1 MADTLK
7 NKGSTRESNR
17 GVENSLKFISNKQR
31 LLMLILIVILI
42 ISPLM
47 LNLIDDAGAHIARI
61 EYLQDNIQ
69 NLGIFGAM
77 HSKVYFGMVR
87 NAGYGYPM
95 FYGDILL
102 YPFAILLS
110 LQKALGFDR
119 QVGLDAYT
127 IYKIFLSVQFLCVF
141 LSAYLQAKK
150 FFKYH
155 MSQVEMPYNIN
166 IQDLQM
172 LIGFL
177 YVMMPYNVMNLHNQA
192 YRIAATALLPW
203 VIYNAFEI
211 YLQTGKNSK
220 TDKRSVKRNV
230 IWLQITMTLV
240 IMTHVISAVYVQVVL
255 IIFIIYEVIMN
266 RELNIR
272 AIKRYLIAAGITIL
286 LSSFL
291 IFPMFMALK
300 SGIYAVSNSQ
310 YDLAGTYNTTLIGL
324 FVPEWIY
331 VLIAQL
337 IGIPETEQLHYGAVG
352 YYGFYY
358 QLLLIYGIYAAF
370 SGMLSD
376 ETDQTIR
383 EDNKAEKAELGTI
396 CIIYQVIYLIFNYTG
411 IAQELIEFTQFRY
424 RLNTIFDFGLIYLI
438 IKILLYNLGA
448 KPIDGIDNFAGYN
461 KYRKTD
467 YGMESD
473 REYNNIGLSD
483 TVADIDKYNR
493 NRQIILNI
501 LICIAVITVQ
511 LSLFYSQVL
520 NIGRVELGLQVG
532 GGGEYLVY
540 NDLYN
545 NMETT
550 SEYALHYGTAEQIND
565 IADYIDQFK
574 TSENIEIKDVGN
586 AINTREYEISNIS
599 QTIQELNNTLDY
611 IEENRQN
618 LQGRKVQEIQNRQ
631 KNSLALP
638 IIYYPGYKIEILS
651 FDDIKGVETLVTGYK
666 AVDNDIETVNSDVE
680 TVDNDVEAVDNDIE
694 TNVVVNNL
702 GFIQLNLSD
711 ELLNNQKIEVN
722 VKYTGTTLDNITFI
736 IQLIAWIAVAIA
748 VIWIEVDKRNK

>member
-1 MADTLK
+1 MTDTLK
-7 NKGSTRESNR
+7 NR
-17 GVENSLKFISNKQR
+17 GRIENNLKFISNKQR
-31 LLMLILIVILI
+31 IIMLILIAILI

-47 LNLIDDAGAHIARI
+47 LNPIDDAGAHIARI

-69 NLGIFGAM
+69 NLGVFGAM

-87 NAGYGYPM
+87 DAGYGYPM

-110 LQKALGFDR
+110 LQKALGFDK

-127 IYKIFLSVQFLCVF
+127 IYKIFLSAQFLCVF

-166 IQDLQM
+166 IEDLQI

-240 IMTHVISAVYVQVVL
+240 IMTHVVSAVYVQVVL

-300 SGIYAVSNSQ
+300 SGIYTVSNSQ

-324 FVPEWIY
+324 FVPEWLY

-337 IGIPETEQLHYGAVG
+337 MGIPETEQLHYGAVG

-376 ETDQTIR
+376 ETDQAIR
-383 EDNKAEKAELGTI
+383 ENNKAEKAELGTI

-438 IKILLYNLGA
+438 IKILLHNLGA
-448 KPIDGIDNFAGYN
+448 KPIDGVDNFAGYN

-511 LSLFYSQVL
+511 FSLFYSQVL

-565 IADYIDQFK
+565 IADYTDQFK
-574 TSENIEIKDVGN
+574 TSEDIKIKDVEN

-599 QTIQELNNTLDY
+599 QTIQELNNTLDS

-618 LQGRKVQEIQNRQ
+618 LQGRKVQEIQSRQ

-638 IIYYPGYKIEILS
+638 IIYYPGYRIEILS
-651 FDDIKGVETLVTGYK
+651 FDDIKGNIKGVETLATDYK
-666 AVDNDIETVNSDVE
+666 
-680 TVDNDVEAVDNDIE
+680 AVDNDIE

-722 VKYTGTTLDNITFI
+722 IKYTGNTLDNIIFT
-736 IQLIAWIAVAIA
+736 IQFIAWIAVAIT
-748 VIWIEVDKRNK
+748 VIQIEVDKRNKRIQIKDD

>member
-1 MADTLK
+1 
-7 NKGSTRESNR
+7 
-17 GVENSLKFISNKQR
+17 
-31 LLMLILIVILI
+31 
-42 ISPLM
+42 
-47 LNLIDDAGAHIARI
+47 
-61 EYLQDNIQ
+61 
-69 NLGIFGAM
+69 M

-87 NAGYGYPM
+87 DAGYGYPM

-110 LQKALGFDR
+110 LQKVLGFNESIS
-119 QVGLDAYT
+119 LDAYT

-155 MSQVEMPYNIN
+155 MSQVEMPYNID
-166 IQDLQM
+166 IKDLQM

-240 IMTHVISAVYVQVVL
+240 IMTHVISAVYVQIVL

-300 SGIYAVSNSQ
+300 SGIYTVSNSQ

-358 QLLLIYGIYAAF
+358 QLLLIYGIYAVL
-370 SGMLSD
+370 SGMLPD
-376 ETDQTIR
+376 ETAQTIR

-396 CIIYQVIYLIFNYTG
+396 CIVYQVIYLIFNYTG

-438 IKILLYNLGA
+438 IKILLHNLGA
-448 KPIDGIDNFAGYN
+448 KPINGIDNFAGYN
-461 KYRKTD
+461 
-467 YGMESD
+467 
-473 REYNNIGLSD
+473 IGLSD
-483 TVADIDKYNR
+483 TVDDIDKYNR

-511 LSLFYSQVL
+511 LSLFYSQIL
-520 NIGRVELGLQVG
+520 NIGRGELGLQVG

-574 TSENIEIKDVGN
+574 KSESIKIKDVGN

-599 QTIQELNNTLDY
+599 QVIQELNNTLDS

-618 LQGRKVQEIQNRQ
+618 LQGRKVQEIQSRQ

-638 IIYYPGYKIEILS
+638 IIYYPGYRIEILS
-651 FDDIKGVETLVTGYK
+651 FDDSENIKRNIKSVETLVTGYK
-666 AVDNDIETVNSDVE
+666 AVDNDVE
-680 TVDNDVEAVDNDIE
+680 TVDNDVE

-711 ELLNNQKIEVN
+711 ELLNSQKIEVN

-736 IQLIAWIAVAIA
+736 IQFITWIFVAIA
-748 VIWIEVDKRNK
+748 VIQIEVDKRNKRIHIEYN

>member
-1 MADTLK
+1 MLTL
-7 NKGSTRESNR
+7 
-17 GVENSLKFISNKQR
+17 IA
-31 LLMLILIVILI
+31 ILIV
-42 ISPLM
+42 SPLM
-47 LNLIDDAGAHIARI
+47 LNPIDDAGAHIARI

-87 NAGYGYPM
+87 DAGYGYPM

-102 YPFAILLS
+102 YPFAMLLS
-110 LQKALGFDR
+110 LQKALGFDKSI
-119 QVGLDAYT
+119 GLDAYT

-177 YVMMPYNVMNLHNQA
+177 YVTMPYNVMNLHNQA

-211 YLQTGKNSK
+211 YLQTCKNSK

-300 SGIYAVSNSQ
+300 SGIYTVSNSQ

-376 ETDQTIR
+376 ETDQAIR
-383 EDNKAEKAELGTI
+383 EDNKAEKTELGTI
-396 CIIYQVIYLIFNYTG
+396 CIIYQIIYLVFNYTG

-438 IKILLYNLGA
+438 IKILLHNLGA
-448 KPIDGIDNFAGYN
+448 KPIDGVDNFAGY
-461 KYRKTD
+461 
-467 YGMESD
+467 
-473 REYNNIGLSD
+473 NIGLSD

-511 LSLFYSQVL
+511 LSLFYSQIL
-520 NIGRVELGLQVG
+520 NIGRGELGLQVG

-574 TSENIEIKDVGN
+574 KSESIKIKDVGN

-599 QTIQELNNTLDY
+599 QVIQELNNTLDS

-618 LQGRKVQEIQNRQ
+618 LQGRKVQEIQSRQ

-638 IIYYPGYKIEILS
+638 IIYYPGYRIEILS
-651 FDDIKGVETLVTGYK
+651 FDDSENIKRNIKSVETLVTGYK
-666 AVDNDIETVNSDVE
+666 AIDNN
-680 TVDNDVEAVDNDIE
+680 VEA
-694 TNVVVNNL
+694 NVKDAEANIVVNNL

-711 ELLNNQKIEVN
+711 ELLNSQKIEVS

-736 IQLIAWIAVAIA
+736 IQLITWIAVAIA
-748 VIWIEVDKRNK
+748 VIQIEVDKRNKRIQIKDN

>member
-1 MADTLK
+1 MTDTLK
-7 NKGSTRESNR
+7 NKGSNR
-17 GVENSLKFISNKQR
+17 GSTGGIENNLKFISNKQR
-31 LLMLILIVILI
+31 ILMLMLIAILI

-47 LNLIDDAGAHIARI
+47 LNPIDDAGAHIARI

-87 NAGYGYPM
+87 DAGYGYPM

-110 LQKALGFDR
+110 LQKALGFSESI
-119 QVGLDAYT
+119 GLDAYT

-177 YVMMPYNVMNLHNQA
+177 YVTMPYNVMNLHNQA

-230 IWLQITMTLV
+230 IWLQITMTLI
-240 IMTHVISAVYVQVVL
+240 IMTHVISAVYVQIVL

-300 SGIYAVSNSQ
+300 SGIYTVSNSQ
-310 YDLAGTYNTTLIGL
+310 YDLAGAYNTTLIGL
-324 FVPEWIY
+324 FVPEWVY

-376 ETDQTIR
+376 ETDQAIR
-383 EDNKAEKAELGTI
+383 ENNKAEKTELGTV
-396 CIIYQVIYLIFNYTG
+396 CIIYQIIYLIFNYTG

-438 IKILLYNLGA
+438 IKILLHNLGA
-448 KPIDGIDNFAGYN
+448 KPIDDVDNFAG
-461 KYRKTD
+461 
-467 YGMESD
+467 
-473 REYNNIGLSD
+473 YNNIGLSD
-483 TVADIDKYNR
+483 TVEDIDKYNR

-520 NIGRVELGLQVG
+520 NIGKGELGLQVG

-599 QTIQELNNTLDY
+599 QAIQELNNTLDS

-618 LQGRKVQEIQNRQ
+618 LQGRKVQEIQSRQ

-638 IIYYPGYKIEILS
+638 IIYYPGYRIEILS
-651 FDDIKGVETLVTGYK
+651 FDDSENIKSVETLATGYK
-666 AVDNDIETVNSDVE
+666 AVDKAVEANIKDAE
-680 TVDNDVEAVDNDIE
+680 TVDNDVETD
-694 TNVVVNNL
+694 VVVNNL
-702 GFIQLNLSD
+702 GFIQLNLSN

-736 IQLIAWIAVAIA
+736 IQFIAWIFVAIA
-748 VIWIEVDKRNK
+748 VIQIEVDKRNKRIQIKDD

>member
-1 MADTLK
+1 MTDTLK
-7 NKGSTRESNR
+7 NKGSNREI
-17 GVENSLKFISNKQR
+17 ENNLKFISNKQR
-31 LLMLILIVILI
+31 ILMLTLIAILI

-47 LNLIDDAGAHIARI
+47 LNPIDDAGAHIARI

-87 NAGYGYPM
+87 AAGYGYPM

-110 LQKALGFDR
+110 LQKALGFDKSI
-119 QVGLDAYT
+119 GFDAYT
-127 IYKIFLSVQFLCVF
+127 IYKVFLSVQFLCVF
-141 LSAYLQAKK
+141 LSAYLQTKK

-240 IMTHVISAVYVQVVL
+240 IMTHVISAVYIQIVL

-300 SGIYAVSNSQ
+300 SGIYTVSNSQ

-383 EDNKAEKAELGTI
+383 EDNKAEKTELGTI
-396 CIIYQVIYLIFNYTG
+396 CIIYQIIYLVFNYTG

-438 IKILLYNLGA
+438 IKILLHNLGA
-448 KPIDGIDNFAGYN
+448 KPIDGVDNFAGY
-461 KYRKTD
+461 
-467 YGMESD
+467 
-473 REYNNIGLSD
+473 NIGLSD

-520 NIGRVELGLQVG
+520 NIGRGELGLQVG

-574 TSENIEIKDVGN
+574 TSENIEIKDVEN
-586 AINTREYEISNIS
+586 AISTREYEISNIS
-599 QTIQELNNTLDY
+599 QVIQELNNTLDS
-611 IEENRQN
+611 IEENRWN
-618 LQGRKVQEIQNRQ
+618 LQGRKVQEIQSRQ

-638 IIYYPGYKIEILS
+638 IIYYPGYRIEILS
-651 FDDIKGVETLVTGYK
+651 FDDSENIKSVETLVTGY
-666 AVDNDIETVNSDVE
+666 ETVGNDVE
-680 TVDNDVEAVDNDIE
+680 TVDNNVETVDNGVE
-694 TNVVVNNL
+694 TDVVVNNL

-736 IQLIAWIAVAIA
+736 IQFITWIVVAIA
-748 VIWIEVDKRNK
+748 VIQIEVDKRNKRIHIEYN

>member
-1 MADTLK
+1 MVDTLK
-7 NKGSTRESNR
+7 NKGSTREI
-17 GVENSLKFISNKQR
+17 ENNLKFISNKQR
-31 LLMLILIVILI
+31 ILMLMLIAILI

-47 LNLIDDAGAHIARI
+47 LNPIDDAGAHIARI

-87 NAGYGYPM
+87 DAGYGYPM

-110 LQKALGFDR
+110 LQKALGFDKSI
-119 QVGLDAYT
+119 GFDAYT

-300 SGIYAVSNSQ
+300 SGIYTVSNSQ

-337 IGIPETEQLHYGAVG
+337 MGVPETEQLHYGAVG

-376 ETDQTIR
+376 ETDQIIR
-383 EDNKAEKAELGTI
+383 ENNKAEKAELGTI

-411 IAQELIEFTQFRY
+411 IAQKLIEFTQFRY

-438 IKILLYNLGA
+438 IKILLHNLGA
-448 KPIDGIDNFAGYN
+448 KPIDGVDNFAGFN
-461 KYRKTD
+461 T
-467 YGMESD
+467 
-473 REYNNIGLSD
+473 GLSD

-520 NIGRVELGLQVG
+520 NIGRGELGLQVG

-574 TSENIEIKDVGN
+574 TFEDIEIKDVEN

-599 QTIQELNNTLDY
+599 QAIQELNNTLDS

-618 LQGRKVQEIQNRQ
+618 LQGREVQEIQSRQ

-638 IIYYPGYKIEILS
+638 IIYYPGYRIEILS
-651 FDDIKGVETLVTGYK
+651 FDDIKGNIKGVETLMTDYK
-666 AVDNDIETVNSDVE
+666 AVDRDVETNANDDE
-680 TVDNDVEAVDNDIE
+680 TVDNDVETD
-694 TNVVVNNL
+694 VVVNNL

-711 ELLNNQKIEVN
+711 ELLNSQKIEVN
-722 VKYTGTTLDNITFI
+722 VKYTGTILDNITFI
-736 IQLIAWIAVAIA
+736 IQFITWIFVAIA
-748 VIWIEVDKRNK
+748 VIQIEVDKRNKRIHIEYN

>member
-1 MADTLK
+1 MVDTLK
-7 NKGSTRESNR
+7 NKGSNR
-17 GVENSLKFISNKQR
+17 GGNRGIENNLKFISNKQR
-31 LLMLILIVILI
+31 ILMLMLIAILI

-47 LNLIDDAGAHIARI
+47 LNPIDDAGAHIARI

-69 NLGIFGAM
+69 NLGIFGAI

-87 NAGYGYPM
+87 DAGYGYPM

-102 YPFAILLS
+102 YPFAMLLS
-110 LQKALGFDR
+110 LQKALGLDKSIGF
-119 QVGLDAYT
+119 DAYT
-127 IYKIFLSVQFLCVF
+127 IYKVFLSVQFLCVF

-155 MSQVEMPYNIN
+155 MSQVEMPYNID
-166 IQDLQM
+166 IKDLQM

-211 YLQTGKNSK
+211 YLQTGRNSK

-240 IMTHVISAVYVQVVL
+240 IMTHVISAIYVQIVL

-266 RELNIR
+266 RQLNIR

-300 SGIYAVSNSQ
+300 SGIYTVSNSQ

-324 FVPEWIY
+324 FVPEWIC

-337 IGIPETEQLHYGAVG
+337 MGIPETEQLHYGAVG

-383 EDNKAEKAELGTI
+383 EDNKAEKVELGTI
-396 CIIYQVIYLIFNYTG
+396 CIIYQVIYVIFNYTG
-411 IAQELIEFTQFRY
+411 IAQKLIEFTQFRY

-438 IKILLYNLGA
+438 IKILLHNLGA
-448 KPIDGIDNFAGYN
+448 KPVNGIDNFAGYN
-461 KYRKTD
+461 
-467 YGMESD
+467 
-473 REYNNIGLSD
+473 IGLSD
-483 TVADIDKYNR
+483 TVEDIDKYNR

-520 NIGRVELGLQVG
+520 NIGRGELGLQVG

-586 AINTREYEISNIS
+586 AIDTREYEISNIS
-599 QTIQELNNTLDY
+599 QAMQELNNTLDS

-618 LQGRKVQEIQNRQ
+618 LQGRKVQEIQSRQ

-638 IIYYPGYKIEILS
+638 IIYYPGYRIDILS
-651 FDDIKGVETLVTGYK
+651 FDDSENIKENIKGVETLVTGYK
-666 AVDNDIETVNSDVE
+666 AVN
-680 TVDNDVEAVDNDIE
+680 NDVEAVDNDIE
-694 TNVVVNNL
+694 AVDSNVETDVVVNNL

-736 IQLIAWIAVAIA
+736 IQFITWIVVAIA
-748 VIWIEVDKRNK
+748 VIQIEVDKRNKRIHIKCLIKTDKN

>member
-1 MADTLK
+1 MVDTLK
-7 NKGSTRESNR
+7 NKGSNR
-17 GVENSLKFISNKQR
+17 GGNRGIENNLKFISNKQR
-31 LLMLILIVILI
+31 ILMLMLIAILI

-47 LNLIDDAGAHIARI
+47 LNPIDDAGAHIARI

-69 NLGIFGAM
+69 NLGIFGAI

-87 NAGYGYPM
+87 DAGYGYPM

-110 LQKALGFDR
+110 LQKALGFDKSI
-119 QVGLDAYT
+119 GLDAYT

-155 MSQVEMPYNIN
+155 MSQVEMPYNID
-166 IQDLQM
+166 IKDLQM

-211 YLQTGKNSK
+211 YLQTCRNSK

-240 IMTHVISAVYVQVVL
+240 IMTHVISAIYVQIVL

-266 RELNIR
+266 RQLNIR

-310 YDLAGTYNTTLIGL
+310 YDLAGAYNTTLIGL

-358 QLLLIYGIYAAF
+358 QLLLIYGIYAML
-370 SGMLSD
+370 SGMLPD

-383 EDNKAEKAELGTI
+383 EDNKAEKVELGTI
-396 CIIYQVIYLIFNYTG
+396 CIIYQVIYVIFNYTG
-411 IAQELIEFTQFRY
+411 IAQKLIEFTQFRY

-438 IKILLYNLGA
+438 IKILLHNLGA
-448 KPIDGIDNFAGYN
+448 KPVNGIDNFAGYN
-461 KYRKTD
+461 
-467 YGMESD
+467 
-473 REYNNIGLSD
+473 IGLSD
-483 TVADIDKYNR
+483 TVEDIDKYNR

-520 NIGRVELGLQVG
+520 NIGRGELGLQVG

-586 AINTREYEISNIS
+586 AIDTREYEISNIS
-599 QTIQELNNTLDY
+599 QAMQELNNTLDS

-618 LQGRKVQEIQNRQ
+618 LQGRKVQEIQSRQ

-638 IIYYPGYKIEILS
+638 IIYYPGYRIDILS
-651 FDDIKGVETLVTGYK
+651 FDDSENIKENIKGVETLVTGYK
-666 AVDNDIETVNSDVE
+666 AVN
-680 TVDNDVEAVDNDIE
+680 NDVEAVDNDIE
-694 TNVVVNNL
+694 AVDSNVETDVVVNNL

-736 IQLIAWIAVAIA
+736 IQFITWIVVAIA
-748 VIWIEVDKRNK
+748 VIQIEVDKRNKRIHIKCLIKTDKN

>member
-1 MADTLK
+1 MVDTLK
-7 NKGSTRESNR
+7 NKGSNR
-17 GVENSLKFISNKQR
+17 GIENNLKFISNKQR
-31 LLMLILIVILI
+31 LLMSILIVILV

-47 LNLIDDAGAHIARI
+47 LNPIDDAGAHIARI

-69 NLGIFGAM
+69 NLGIFGAL

-87 NAGYGYPM
+87 DAGYGYPM

-102 YPFAILLS
+102 YPFAMLLS
-110 LQKALGFDR
+110 LQKALGFNESI
-119 QVGLDAYT
+119 GLDAYT

-177 YVMMPYNVMNLHNQA
+177 YVTMPYNVMNLHNQA

-240 IMTHVISAVYVQVVL
+240 IMTHVISAVYVQIVL

-300 SGIYAVSNSQ
+300 SGIYTVSNSQ

-376 ETDQTIR
+376 ETDQAIR
-383 EDNKAEKAELGTI
+383 ENNKAEKTELGTV
-396 CIIYQVIYLIFNYTG
+396 CIIYQIIYLIFNYTG

-438 IKILLYNLGA
+438 IKILLHNLGA
-448 KPIDGIDNFAGYN
+448 KPIDGIDNFAGDN

-467 YGMESD
+467 YGVESV
-473 REYNNIGLSD
+473 REYSNIGLSD
-483 TVADIDKYNR
+483 TVEDIDKYNR

-520 NIGRVELGLQVG
+520 NIGRGELGLQVG

-574 TSENIEIKDVGN
+574 TSESIKIKDVGN
-586 AINTREYEISNIS
+586 VINTREYEISNIS
-599 QTIQELNNTLDY
+599 QVVQELNNTLDS

-618 LQGRKVQEIQNRQ
+618 LQGRKVQEIQRRQ

-638 IIYYPGYKIEILS
+638 IIYYPGYRIEILS
-651 FDDIKGVETLVTGYK
+651 FDDSENIKGVETLVTGYK
-666 AVDNDIETVNSDVE
+666 
-680 TVDNDVEAVDNDIE
+680 TVDNDVEANVKAVE
-694 TNVVVNNL
+694 TDVAVNNL

-711 ELLNNQKIEVN
+711 ELLNSQKIEVN

-736 IQLIAWIAVAIA
+736 IQFIAWIAVVIA
-748 VIWIEVDKRNK
+748 VILVEVDKRNKRVQIEDN

>member
-1 MADTLK
+1 MTDTLK
-7 NKGSTRESNR
+7 NKGSNRGSNR
-17 GVENSLKFISNKQR
+17 GVENNLKFISNKQR
-31 LLMLILIVILI
+31 FLMLILITILI

-47 LNLIDDAGAHIARI
+47 LNPIDDAGAHIARI

-87 NAGYGYPM
+87 DAGYGYPM

-119 QVGLDAYT
+119 QVGLDDYT

-166 IQDLQM
+166 MQDLQM

-291 IFPMFMALK
+291 IFPMFMALR
-300 SGIYAVSNSQ
+300 SGIYTVSNSQ
-310 YDLAGTYNTTLIGL
+310 YDLAGAYNTTLIGL

-376 ETDQTIR
+376 ETDQAVR
-383 EDNKAEKAELGTI
+383 ENNKAEKAELGTI

-438 IKILLYNLGA
+438 IKILLHNLGA
-448 KPIDGIDNFAGYN
+448 KPIDGVDSFAGF
-461 KYRKTD
+461 
-467 YGMESD
+467 
-473 REYNNIGLSD
+473 NIGLSD

-520 NIGRVELGLQVG
+520 NIGRGELGLQVG

-586 AINTREYEISNIS
+586 VINTREYEISNIS
-599 QTIQELNNTLDY
+599 QTIQELNNTLDS

-618 LQGRKVQEIQNRQ
+618 LQGRKVQEIQSRQ

-638 IIYYPGYKIEILS
+638 IIYYPGYRIEILS
-651 FDDIKGVETLVTGYK
+651 FDDSENIKDVETLLTGYK
-666 AVDNDIETVNSDVE
+666 AVDNDVE
-680 TVDNDVEAVDNDIE
+680 TNVKDIEAVDNDVETD
-694 TNVVVNNL
+694 VVVNNL
-702 GFIQLNLSD
+702 GFIQLNLSN

-722 VKYTGTTLDNITFI
+722 VKYTGTTLDNITYI
-736 IQLIAWIAVAIA
+736 IQFITWIFVAIA
-748 VIWIEVDKRNK
+748 VIQIEVDKRNKRIHIEDN

>member
-1 MADTLK
+1 MTDTLK

-31 LLMLILIVILI
+31 LLMLVLIAILI

-47 LNLIDDAGAHIARI
+47 LSPIDDAGAHIARI

-87 NAGYGYPM
+87 DAGYGYPM

-119 QVGLDAYT
+119 QIGIDAYT

-272 AIKRYLIAAGITIL
+272 AIKRYLIAAGIAIL

-300 SGIYAVSNSQ
+300 SGIYTVSNNQ
-310 YDLAGTYNTTLIGL
+310 YDLAGTYNTTLLGL
-324 FVPEWIY
+324 FVPEWLY

-337 IGIPETEQLHYGAVG
+337 TGIPETEQLHYGAVG

-383 EDNKAEKAELGTI
+383 ENNKAEKTELDTI
-396 CIIYQVIYLIFNYTG
+396 CIIYQIIYLIFNYTG

-438 IKILLYNLGA
+438 IKILLHNLGA
-448 KPIDGIDNFAGYN
+448 KPIDGVDNFAGFN

-483 TVADIDKYNR
+483 TIADIDKYNR

-501 LICIAVITVQ
+501 LICIAVITIQ

-520 NIGRVELGLQVG
+520 NIGRGELGLQVG

-574 TSENIEIKDVGN
+574 TSENIEIKDVEN
-586 AINTREYEISNIS
+586 VINTREYEISNIS
-599 QTIQELNNTLDY
+599 QAIQELNNTLDS

-618 LQGRKVQEIQNRQ
+618 LQGRKVQEIQSRQ

-638 IIYYPGYKIEILS
+638 IIYYPGYRIEILS
-651 FDDIKGVETLVTGYK
+651 FDDIKGNIKGVETLVTDYK
-666 AVDNDIETVNSDVE
+666 AVDNDVE
-680 TVDNDVEAVDNDIE
+680 TVDNNVE

-736 IQLIAWIAVAIA
+736 IQFITWIFVAIA
-748 VIWIEVDKRNK
+748 VIFIEVDKRNKRIHIEYN

>member
-1 MADTLK
+1 MVDTLK
-7 NKGSTRESNR
+7 NKGSNREI
-17 GVENSLKFISNKQR
+17 ENNLKFISNKQR
-31 LLMLILIVILI
+31 FLMLTLIAILI

-47 LNLIDDAGAHIARI
+47 LNPIDDAGAHIARI

-87 NAGYGYPM
+87 DAGYGYPM

-110 LQKALGFDR
+110 LQKALGFSKSI
-119 QVGLDAYT
+119 GLDAYT

-177 YVMMPYNVMNLHNQA
+177 YVMMPYNVVNLHNQA

-310 YDLAGTYNTTLIGL
+310 YDLAGAYNTTLIGL

-358 QLLLIYGIYAAF
+358 QLLLIYGIYAVL
-370 SGMLSD
+370 SGMLPD

-396 CIIYQVIYLIFNYTG
+396 CIVYQVIYLIFNYTG

-438 IKILLYNLGA
+438 IKILLHNLGA
-448 KPIDGIDNFAGYN
+448 KPINAVDNFAGY
-461 KYRKTD
+461 
-467 YGMESD
+467 
-473 REYNNIGLSD
+473 NIGLSD
-483 TVADIDKYNR
+483 TVEDINKYNR

-520 NIGRVELGLQVG
+520 NIGRGELGLQVG

-545 NMETT
+545 NIETT
-550 SEYALHYGTAEQIND
+550 YEYALHYGTAEQIND

-586 AINTREYEISNIS
+586 AINTREYEVSNIS
-599 QTIQELNNTLDY
+599 QVVQKLNNTLDS
-611 IEENRQN
+611 IEENRQS
-618 LQGRKVQEIQNRQ
+618 LQGRKVQEIQSRQ

-638 IIYYPGYKIEILS
+638 VIYYPGYRIEILS
-651 FDDIKGVETLVTGYK
+651 FDDSENIKENIKGVETLVTGYK
-666 AVDNDIETVNSDVE
+666 AVNNDI
-680 TVDNDVEAVDNDIE
+680 EAVDNDIE
-694 TNVVVNNL
+694 AVDSNVETDVVVNNL

-736 IQLIAWIAVAIA
+736 IQFITWILVVIA
-748 VIWIEVDKRNK
+748 VIQIEVDKRNKRIHIECN